1 MQGILK
7 QMVGPWMRDPA
18 PRESLKGSKK
28 RIKGQ
33 SQRSLRR
40 QIVAHYAK
48 DAASWIDLSGQRSSH
63 KISLVHGKAFQ
74 RRESNMKEDLIL
86 VWVAV
91 SLSRHFLKGLQKR
104 KPRHEC
110 GVIDQDRCCWES
122 RIKTKDQGQDPNLQ
136 LWLDLMNGCV
146 LALIQVPSVISIPI
160 TPPLMPLH
168 LPPEPATHFLC
179 TFFTPAEIVRGEGL
193 TIHSL
198 ARISVNPKLCDSRYF
213 LSSLQIVQIIS
224 GRIQSNWFNEF
235 HLVVQSRMISTGT
248 CTLTCH

>member
-1 MQGILK
+1 
-7 QMVGPWMRDPA
+7 
-18 PRESLKGSKK
+18 
-28 RIKGQ
+28 
-33 SQRSLRR
+33 
-40 QIVAHYAK
+40 
-48 DAASWIDLSGQRSSH
+48 
-63 KISLVHGKAFQ
+63 
-74 RRESNMKEDLIL
+74 MKEDLTL

-110 GVIDQDRCCWES
+110 GVIDQDRCCWDS
-122 RIKTKDQGQDPNLQ
+122 RIKTKDQGQNPNLQ

-198 ARISVNPKLCDSRYF
+198 ARISTNPKLCDYRYF
-213 LSSLQIVQIIS
+213 LSSLLIGQIIS

-235 HLVVQSRMISTGT
+235 HLVVLLRMISTGT
-248 CTLTCH
+248 CTLPCH

>member
-33 SQRSLRR
+33 SQRSLKR

-48 DAASWIDLSGQRSSH
+48 DAASWIEHPGQRSSH

-91 SLSRHFLKGLQKR
+91 SLSRHFLKGLQKIPKR
-104 KPRHEC
+104 WYTRPCRTEC
-110 GVIDQDRCCWES
+110 MTGTLNRVTRVTGVNKMTR
-122 RIKTKDQGQDPNLQ
+122 
-136 LWLDLMNGCV
+136 
-146 LALIQVPSVISIPI
+146 
-160 TPPLMPLH
+160 
-168 LPPEPATHFLC
+168 
-179 TFFTPAEIVRGEGL
+179 VR
-193 TIHSL
+193 
-198 ARISVNPKLCDSRYF
+198 Y
-213 LSSLQIVQIIS
+213 LSSYLEWVSHQDFKNIA
-224 GRIQSNWFNEF
+224 
-235 HLVVQSRMISTGT
+235 
-248 CTLTCH
+248 